1 MRQKREIILWVLV
14 ALTSA
19 LLIAW
24 AFPRALPWLDQDWQ
38 ITGGE
43 AEAIA
48 LERLRDLGEPV
59 DDPYIVSTFTTG
71 MALERRLHL
80 MTGELELDA
89 LRGSHLARSLVAWNI
104 EIFARGALAHEWSY
118 RCRLTRDGE
127 VIGLLKRFADEETT
141 AELDESAARE
151 RATEML
157 RTEGWKLED
166 FADST
171 IRREDD
177 GKRKT
182 TSVRFPMREA
192 VLGEDYPY
200 GMEVRFAGD
209 QLAGFLFWFEDPHE
223 DNLQSFFRQ
232 SSFIGISRTF
242 LIYLLLP
249 FVVVPFLRRYHDGQL
264 GVRRGVQ
271 LFSLFWLTGAVYLL
285 LNGRDVSSSAS
296 FSFMTRHQTTW
307 LVGLWA
313 LIFMLSGYAVLALMS
328 WAVGESFCRQLWPQ
342 KLASLDALFRL
353 KWSNST
359 VARASLRGLAG
370 GLAMA
375 ALILLVCLPLQNVG
389 AWPYSAQIFDEGLS
403 SALPG
408 LSAVTSSLSF
418 LLPVYFLA
426 CLLIPCWAHQR
437 FGSAR
442 GLVISLAL
450 ATLILQPVLLPLPL
464 QWGLLAWAGVAAI
477 PVLLFRFG
485 DLLSALLAGL
495 TAPVILWTIP
505 LLKAEDPSLQANG
518 YGALLVVALPF
529 ILSLRHLGTHSE
541 FHYSYDDI
549 PPHVRR
555 IAERERQRV
564 ELETAARIQSSI
576 LPQLPP
582 QLNGVEVAHTYLPA
596 SEVGGDFY
604 DVLAL
609 EDGRVAVAV
618 GDVAGHGVSSGLV
631 MSMAKSALA
640 VQVTF
645 DPQVESVFKTLNRMV
660 FQSARQRLLTTLCYA
675 VIDPQRRE
683 LFYASAG
690 HLFPYRVSSQG
701 QVEALEAASYPLGV
715 RDQIDIHPRTLRL
728 EQGDSLFMY
737 SDGLVEAH
745 AEHSDE
751 PFGFD
756 RLESSLEHHAG
767 KSPGKLRDAVLA
779 DVEAFTGNNRND
791 DDLTVL
797 ILRLPAAA

>member
-19 LLIAW
+19 LLLVW
-24 AFPRALPWLDQDWQ
+24 AFPRVLPWLDQDWR
-38 ITGGE
+38 ITRAE

-71 MALERRLHL
+71 MALERRLQL
-80 MTGELELDA
+80 LADGFELDA
-89 LRGSHLARSLVAWNI
+89 LRGSHLARSLVAWNV

-127 VIGLLKRFADEETT
+127 VIGLLKRFADEEAT
-141 AELDESAARE
+141 AELDESIARG

-157 RTEGWKLED
+157 RAEGWNLED

-171 IRREDD
+171 VRREDD
-177 GKRKT
+177 GKRKAM
-182 TSVRFPMREA
+182 SVRFPMREA

-209 QLAGFLFWFEDPHE
+209 QLAGFQFWFEDPHKDE
-223 DNLQSFFRQ
+223 LQSFFRQ
-232 SSFIGISRTF
+232 FSFATISRTF

-249 FVVVPFLRRYHDGQL
+249 FVIVPFLRRYHDGQL

-271 LFSLFWLTGAVYLL
+271 LFSLFWLAGAVYLL
-285 LNGRDVSSSAS
+285 LNGRDLSSTAS
-296 FSFMTRHQTTW
+296 FSFLTRHQTTW
-307 LVGLWA
+307 LIGLWA

-375 ALILLVCLPLQNVG
+375 ALILLLCLPLQNVG
-389 AWPYSAQIFDEGLS
+389 AWPSSTQIFNEGLS
-403 SALPG
+403 AAWPS
-408 LSAVTSSLSF
+408 LSVVTSSLSF
-418 LLPVYFLA
+418 LLPVYLLA

-437 FGSAR
+437 FGSTP

-450 ATLILQPVLLPLPL
+450 ATLILQPFLLPLPL
-464 QWGLLAWAGVAAI
+464 QWGLLAWVGVAAI

-495 TAPVILWTIP
+495 TAPVVLWTIP
-505 LLKAEDPSLQANG
+505 LLEAEDPTLQAHG
-518 YGALLVVALPF
+518 YGALVVVALPL
-529 ILSLRHLGTHSE
+529 ILSLRHLGTDSE

-564 ELETAARIQSSI
+564 ELETAARIQTSI

-582 QLNGVEVAHTYLPA
+582 QLNGVEIAHTYLPA
-596 SEVGGDFY
+596 TEVGGDFY

-645 DPQVESVFKTLNRMV
+645 DPQVESVFRTLNRMV
-660 FQSARQRLLTTLCYA
+660 YQSARQRLLTTLCYA
-675 VIDPQRRE
+675 VVDPERRE

-701 QVEALEAASYPLGV
+701 RVEALEAASYPLGV
-715 RDQIDIHPRTLRL
+715 RDQIDIHPRTFRL
-728 EQGDSLFMY
+728 EQGDALFMY

-745 AEHSDE
+745 ADDSDE
-751 PFGFD
+751 QFGFE
-756 RLESSLEHHAG
+756 RLESSLERHAG
-767 KSPGKLRDAVLA
+767 KSPADLRDAVLA
-779 DVEAFTGNNRND
+779 DVETFTGSNRND

-797 ILRLPAAA
+797 VLRLPAA